1 MPKPPGMSGKRSF
14 GGKCAFAVLLVAV
27 LSASGMFAT
36 KGVTA
41 AGLTGSHGTFTVQ
54 DCYPHHS
61 SSSRS
66 SSRSYDFDCDGTF
79 RSDDGK
85 ATDGQASMN
94 SVDTDYRAGIRLPV
108 QAHDGSTLL
117 SFLAS
122 TYTIASRGEVTK
134 NFVIAFSV
142 LLALPFL
149 LFGWL
154 TGFGETGG
162 TIRQMRETWRA
173 TAGTRTRTIVLTSAA
188 AALFGMI
195 VISPVLGFLL
205 PTAG

>member
-1 MPKPPGMSGKRSF
+1 
-14 GGKCAFAVLLVAV
+14 
-27 LSASGMFAT
+27 MFAT
-36 KGVTA
+36 KGLTA

-66 SSRSYDFDCDGTF
+66 SSRSHDFDCDGAF

-85 ATDGQASMN
+85 ANDGRASLN
-94 SVDTDYRAGIRLPV
+94 GVDTDYRSGTRLPV

-122 TYTIASRGEVTK
+122 RYTLAGRGEVTK

-149 LFGWL
+149 LFGRL
-154 TGFGETGG
+154 TGFGEKGG
-162 TIRQMRETWRA
+162 TVRQMRETWRA
-173 TAGTRTRTIVLTSAA
+173 TAGTRTRTIVLGTAA
-188 AALFGMI
+188 AALFGM
-195 VISPVLGFLL
+195 VVVSPALGFLL
-205 PTAG
+205 AG